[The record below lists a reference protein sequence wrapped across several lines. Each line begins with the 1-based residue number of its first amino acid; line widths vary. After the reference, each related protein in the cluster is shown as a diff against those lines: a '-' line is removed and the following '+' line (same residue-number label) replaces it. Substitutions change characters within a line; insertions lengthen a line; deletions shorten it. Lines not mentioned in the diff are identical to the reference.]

1 MAATIA
7 QPTFGLQPPAT
18 NDDTMEISSDFG
30 AVDGDIDIDL
40 DSNGEH
46 MHFEDDDQMID
57 DVKSNAGSYHDD
69 DVMQDDETTSNP
81 PDREMQDDAPAPPQQ
96 EQDEELL
103 DFSDD
108 EDLYANDAPLRLPEQ
123 PDVQITES
131 SIKQTVPASLQ
142 QPAER
147 QAQVDFA
154 AQDDPIEQVQSD
166 TVLNLLAEGVP
177 VIDNTTQQDQQ
188 DQHVQ
193 QVQEP
198 QSTTHPSEQ
207 DDLAPRTETKT
218 SVESDEFVARSP
230 DQDANHHQDTLEAP
244 SDAGPAITDLDPSQ
258 RDEANTNQPDET
270 VVTHADVLAE
280 DSVHIE
286 PAYDTSTA
294 LEPAASGSDQAGPP
308 HAALALDTEPAETE
322 EADLPASRARRISSP
337 TVTGMHPTIVHYQ
350 GNEIYL
356 FPSRKPTGCE
366 QYLLENENLADT
378 SLGDLFQA
386 CRSVLGESLSDDDE
400 LVLGMQELDLYISEV
415 CCDPPEHCQKQPIL
429 MLV

>member
-7 QPTFGLQPPAT
+7 QQTFGLQPPAA

-57 DVKSNAGSYHDD
+57 DVKSNAASYHDD
-69 DVMQDDETTSNP
+69 DVMQDDETTSNS

-108 EDLYANDAPLRLPEQ
+108 EDLYANDAPLGVPQQ

-131 SIKQTVPASLQ
+131 LVEPTVPAPNQ
-142 QPAER
+142 QPAEQEVQIDIAPR
-147 QAQVDFA
+147 
-154 AQDDPIEQVQSD
+154 DDSIEQVQSD
-166 TVLNLLAEGVP
+166 TAIHLLAEGVP
-177 VIDNTTQQDQQ
+177 VIDNTAQQDQQ
-188 DQHVQ
+188 DQQYQ
-193 QVQEP
+193 QVQQP
-198 QSTTHPSEQ
+198 QSTKRPREQ
-207 DDLAPRTETKT
+207 DDSAPHTEINPPA
-218 SVESDEFVARSP
+218 ENDEPAARHP
-230 DQDANHHQDTLEAP
+230 DQDTNHRQDTLEATE
-244 SDAGPAITDLDPSQ
+244 DAGSAITDSTPFEH
-258 RDEANTNQPDET
+258 DEANTNQPEET
-270 VVTHADVLAE
+270 VATDADASAE
-280 DSVHIE
+280 DSLYIE
-286 PAYDTSTA
+286 SAHDTSTA
-294 LEPAASGSDQAGPP
+294 PEPAASESDQAVPP
-308 HAALALDTEPAETE
+308 HAALALDTAPAETE
-322 EADLPASRARRISSP
+322 EADLLASRTQRISSP

-378 SLGDLFQA
+378 SLGDLLQA

-415 CCDPPEHCQKQPIL
+415 CYDPSEHYQKQPIL
-429 MLV
+429 MPI